1 MKNKILV
8 LTIKIALK
16 LHSFCYRLVS
26 RLGKKIEK
34 QGIHP
39 KHRIMNYHQ
48 FFVDNIDKEDV
59 VLDVGCGNGA
69 LACDVAKKAREV
81 IGIDI
86 EKKNIKFANK
96 NYKRE
101 NLKFVIGDSTKYK
114 FNRKF
119 DVIILS
125 NVLEH
130 IENRAE
136 FLHKI
141 RNLAPKILIRVPMI
155 NRDWLVLYKR
165 EMGLEWRAD
174 KTHYIEYTLESF
186 QEELQKA
193 NLKIDKFSIQFGE
206 IWTAVK

>member
-1 MKNKILV
+1 MKILLKV
-8 LTIKIALK
+8 VLK
-16 LHSFCYRLVS
+16 LHSLLYKLASVLAKRL
-26 RLGKKIEK
+26 EK

-48 FFVDNIDKEDV
+48 FFVENISKNDI
-59 VLDVGCGNGA
+59 VLDIGCGNGA
-69 LACDVAKKAREV
+69 LTYDVAKKAKEV
-81 IGIDI
+81 VGIDAE
-86 EKKNIKFANK
+86 EKSIKFANK

-101 NLKFVIGDSTKYK
+101 NLKFIIGDSIEYK

-119 DVIILS
+119 DVVILS

-130 IENRAE
+130 IENRTE
-136 FLHKI
+136 FLRKI
-141 RNLAPKILIRVPMI
+141 RNLAPKILIRAPMI
-155 NRDWLVLYKR
+155 NRDWLVLYKK
-165 EMGLEWRAD
+165 EMDLEWRAD

-206 IWTAVK
+206 IWSVVK

>member
-8 LTIKIALK
+8 LIIKIALK
-16 LHSFCYRLVS
+16 LHSFCYRLVGW
-26 RLGKKIEK
+26 LGKKIEK
-34 QGIHP
+34 QAIHP
-39 KHRIMNYHQ
+39 KHRIMDYHQ
-48 FFVDNIDKEDV
+48 FFIDNISKNDI
-59 VLDVGCGNGA
+59 VLDIGCGNGA
-69 LACDVAKKAREV
+69 LTYDLAKKVKEV

-86 EKKNIKFANK
+86 EEKNIKFANK

-101 NLKFVIGDSTKYK
+101 NLKFIIGDSTKYK
-114 FNRKF
+114 FNKKF

-130 IENRAE
+130 IENRTE
-136 FLHKI
+136 FLRKI
-141 RNLAPKILIRVPMI
+141 RNLAPKFLIRVPMI
-155 NRDWLVLYKR
+155 NRDWLVLYKK
-165 EMGLEWRAD
+165 EMDLEWRAD

-206 IWTAVK
+206 IWSVVK

>member
-1 MKNKILV
+1 
-8 LTIKIALK
+8 
-16 LHSFCYRLVS
+16 
-26 RLGKKIEK
+26 
-34 QGIHP
+34 
-39 KHRIMNYHQ
+39 MNYHQ

>member
-8 LTIKIALK
+8 LIIKVVLK
-16 LHSFCYRLVS
+16 LHSFCYRLVGW
-26 RLGKKIEK
+26 LGKKIEK

-48 FFVDNIDKEDV
+48 FFINNVNKRDG

-69 LACDVAKKAREV
+69 LTYDLAKKAKKV
-81 IGIDI
+81 VGIDI

-101 NLKFVIGDSTKYK
+101 NLKFIIGDSIEYK

-119 DVIILS
+119 DIVILS

-136 FLHKI
+136 FLRKI

-155 NRDWLVLYKR
+155 NRDWLVLYKK

-186 QEELQKA
+186 QEELEKA

-206 IWTAVK
+206 IWSVVK

>member
-8 LTIKIALK
+8 LIIKIALK
-16 LHSFCYRLVS
+16 LHSFCYRLVGW
-26 RLGKKIEK
+26 LGKKIEK
-34 QGIHP
+34 QSIHP

-48 FFVDNIDKEDV
+48 FFVDNISKNDV
-59 VLDVGCGNGA
+59 VLDIGCGNGA
-69 LACDVAKKAREV
+69 LTYDLAKKAKKV
-81 IGIDI
+81 VGIDI
-86 EKKNIKFANK
+86 EEKNIKFANK

-101 NLKFVIGDSTKYK
+101 NLKFIIGDSIKYK
-114 FNRKF
+114 FDRKF

-130 IENRAE
+130 IENRTE
-136 FLHKI
+136 FLRKI

-155 NRDWLVLYKR
+155 NRDWLVLYKK

-174 KTHYIEYTLESF
+174 KTHYIEYALESF

-206 IWTAVK
+206 IWSVVK